1 MINRNSPTLLVKV
14 LLSLLTMLPLALPT
28 VAQAEQDIVIIG
40 ETADQNQ
47 RFQSYWQQ
55 LLNLN
60 QAAKRA
66 RPKSQVQPKYAARDD
81 RDVKLQKIL
90 RNLKVEEI
98 GLDYII
104 QLNGSSH
111 LSGILTNENNQPVTV
126 IAVNYEILD
135 RRGNLLQTGSAQPK
149 PSTIAPGQ
157 SVTFADTLWTIAP
170 DEAYE
175 VRLLDPAF
183 QINADFE

>member
-1 MINRNSPTLLVKV
+1 MINRNSPTLLAKA
-14 LLSLLTMLPLALPT
+14 LLSLLTMLPLAFPA

-40 ETADQNQ
+40 ETAEQKQ

-60 QAAKRA
+60 QAVERA
-66 RPKSQVQPKYAARDD
+66 RPKSQVQPKYAARVN
-81 RDVKLQKIL
+81 REVKLKKIL

-111 LSGILTNENNQPVTV
+111 LSGILTNENDQPVTV
-126 IAVNYEILD
+126 MAVNYEILD
-135 RRGNLLQTGSAQPK
+135 RRGNLLQTGSASPK
-149 PSTIAPGQ
+149 PSTLAPGQ
-157 SVTFADTLWTIAP
+157 SVTFADTLWTLAP

-183 QINADFE
+183 QVSPDFE

>member
-1 MINRNSPTLLVKV
+1 MINRNSPTPLLKA
-14 LLSLLTMLPLALPT
+14 LLSLLTMFPLALPA

-40 ETADQNQ
+40 ETAEQKQ
-47 RFQSYWQQ
+47 QFQSYWQQ
-55 LLNLN
+55 LINLN
-60 QAAKRA
+60 QAAERA
-66 RPKSQVQPKYAARDD
+66 RPRSAVQPKYAARDD
-81 RDVKLQKIL
+81 RDLKLQKIL
-90 RNLKVEEI
+90 RNLKVEDI
-98 GLDYII
+98 DLDYII

-111 LSGILTNENNQPVTV
+111 LSGILTNENDQPVTV

-149 PSTIAPGQ
+149 PSTIGPGQ

-175 VRLLDPAF
+175 VRLLDPTF
-183 QINADFE
+183 QVSPDFK

>member
-1 MINRNSPTLLVKV
+1 MINRNSPTLVKV
-14 LLSLLTMLPLALPT
+14 LLSCLTMLPLVVPT

-40 ETADQNQ
+40 ETAEQKQ
-47 RFQSYWQQ
+47 QFQSYWQQ

-60 QAAKRA
+60 QAAERA
-66 RPKSQVQPKYAARDD
+66 RPKSPVQSKYAARTD
-81 RDVKLQKIL
+81 REVKLKKIL
-90 RNLKVEEI
+90 RNLKVEDI

-111 LSGILTNENNQPVTV
+111 LSGILTNENDQPVTV
-126 IAVNYEILD
+126 LAVNYEILD
-135 RRGNLLQTGSAQPK
+135 RRGNLLQTGSAQPQ

-183 QINADFE
+183 QVSSDFE

>member
-1 MINRNSPTLLVKV
+1 MINRTSPTLLKV
-14 LLSLLTMLPLALPT
+14 LLSCLTMLPFVFPT
-28 VAQAEQDIVIIG
+28 VAQAEQDIIIIG
-40 ETADQNQ
+40 ETAEQKQ
-47 RFQSYWQQ
+47 QFQSYWQQ

-60 QAAKRA
+60 QAAERA
-66 RPKSQVQPKYAARDD
+66 RPKSPVQSNYAARTA
-81 RDVKLQKIL
+81 REVKLNKIL
-90 RNLKVEEI
+90 RNLKVDDI

-126 IAVNYEILD
+126 LAVNYEILD
-135 RRGNLLQTGSAQPK
+135 RRGNLLQTGSAQPQ
-149 PSTIAPGQ
+149 PSTIAPGK

-183 QINADFE
+183 QVSPDFE